1 MKTWTGRQHG
11 FTIVELLIVIVVIAI
26 LAAITIVAY
35 NGIQARAQD
44 SVIKQGAEHFAK
56 ALMNWHTLTG
66 KQPSGGYGSTQSI
79 SADGICPD
87 GSSLG
92 WVSKG
97 RYVCT
102 FEEELI
108 AQKLLPSG
116 YTNDLPPNKTENA
129 ANGTLTLML
138 YPCVTAD
145 NSWAVLYYLNSP
157 SSDDTANYNSV
168 ASKCTS
174 SNLLGNRNSYGM
186 QGAQI
191 ISLN

>member
-1 MKTWTGRQHG
+1 MKAWANRESG

-44 SVIKQGAEHFAK
+44 SVIKQGAQHFAK

-66 KQPSGGYGSTQSI
+66 KQPTGGYGSTQTI
-79 SADGICPD
+79 AADGICPD
-87 GSSLG
+87 GSNLG
-92 WVSKG
+92 WVSTG
-97 RYVCT
+97 RYKCT
-102 FEEELI
+102 FEEELD
-108 AQKLLPSG
+108 AQKLLPNG
-116 YTNDLPPNKTENA
+116 YTNSLPSNKTEHA
-129 ANGTLTLML
+129 VDGSLTLML
-138 YPCVTAD
+138 YPCVIAD

-157 SSDDTANYNSV
+157 SNDDTSNFNAI

-186 QGAQI
+186 QGVEI
-191 ISLN
+191 ITLN